1 MEGRGLCVL
10 LSSFTF
16 SHVILNLYDLLSR
29 VKHRYIKKE
38 VSMFL
43 FIHLKS
49 MGPIL
54 FNGTK
59 HSTKY
64 LLLGSAEQRFVYR
77 FKMKLGR
84 VNDDS
89 NFIFGRTIPL
99 TKSSSTKTGR
109 QNWSKT
115 IDLQREWTQIK
126 QQSDRILAYLLN
138 SKVTVSDLKIKW
150 LFHFLR

>member
-1 MEGRGLCVL
+1 ML

-59 HSTKY
+59 HSTQY

-77 FKMKLGR
+77 FKMK
-84 VNDDS
+84 
-89 NFIFGRTIPL
+89 
-99 TKSSSTKTGR
+99 
-109 QNWSKT
+109 
-115 IDLQREWTQIK
+115 
-126 QQSDRILAYLLN
+126 
-138 SKVTVSDLKIKW
+138 
-150 LFHFLR
+150 